1 MRRNAAYRYICLLPH
16 LGSAEGELPDETG
29 RAQLVGAELLEAGH
43 DPTASRDSDQL
54 DLRAAHPSRKKEN
67 ALQ

>member
-1 MRRNAAYRYICLLPH
+1 MRLYVCLLPY
-16 LGSAEGELPDETG
+16 LGGAEGELPDEAS
-29 RAQLVGAELLEAGH
+29 RSQLIGAELLEAGH

-54 DLRAAHPSRKKEN
+54 DLRPAHPSRRKGN